1 MDMENLSLEKQFLFR
16 KLTDDLTK
24 MSREQLIEFASNTVQ
39 LYLAQQDL
47 ISTYFKELPRK
58 GLEDL
63 V

>member
-1 MDMENLSLEKQFLFR
+1 MEQLSLEKQFLFR
-16 KLTDDLTK
+16 QMTDDISK
-24 MSREQLIEFASNTVQ
+24 MDRDQLIEFATNTIK

-47 ISTYFKELPRK
+47 ISNYFKEIPSK